1 MESQSLRI
9 QPEAFKPDPFWIFL
23 SWFCDRMLETGIVW
37 SLSES
42 LAADNICKVSAFG
55 DLVIFH
61 LPLTSKNNDQK
72 TDVDERATF
81 II

>member
-1 MESQSLRI
+1 
-9 QPEAFKPDPFWIFL
+9 
-23 SWFCDRMLETGIVW
+23 MLETGIVW